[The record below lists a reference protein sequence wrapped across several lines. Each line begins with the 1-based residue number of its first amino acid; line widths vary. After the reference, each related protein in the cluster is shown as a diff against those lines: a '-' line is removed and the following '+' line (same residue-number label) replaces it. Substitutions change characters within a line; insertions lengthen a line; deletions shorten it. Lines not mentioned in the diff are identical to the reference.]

1 MTSPAGVDE
10 GPESGAA
17 ELWGAAEE
25 TQPTPWNTRVVRKDE
40 ENRSNS
46 AGVPGS
52 ISGTTSPGTADSP
65 PTDGAAGAPPAAG
78 SGGAAPG
85 SPGGGAAGPNGA
97 LQPAGSD
104 PAGAPGS
111 GGGAGSGVPAPAQV
125 APSAA
130 TGPEVGASAGS
141 PQSADV
147 SHAGSDAVNSA
158 APLIDP
164 DTVAKIA
171 PAVLSAAPMLLG
183 MLPML
188 ASALGG
194 GGSGS
199 TTAAGQTTGTGTGLT
214 PQAQKALQA
223 LQLLKSAY
231 GNGSADTPGTGTS
244 GSGTGSPGAASGGG
258 ASAGG
263 TGAPGTGS
271 TGSGATGSGSGT
283 GSSGGGSA
291 STALTALRLYQHTA
305 AATFNNLD
313 NQLAGYITS
322 LAGSQGVN
330 RTALNQLLRE
340 VDVALAHLGTG
351 AYSAAGQQQVHA
363 IMTQALER
371 AQTLVAGGHATS
383 SDLAAAINQL
393 TGEYL
398 YNLSG
403 KSYPGTLT
411 AGTTTTAQQAISV
424 ALSEVG
430 KPYVYGAEGPN
441 SFDCSGLT
449 QYSAASAGVSIPRT
463 AAEQY
468 QNLPKVAPANI
479 RPGDLIFPAAEY
491 NNGSPGHVMLYIGN
505 GQCVEAPHTGASVR
519 VVSLPSSF
527 AASRWT

>member
-1 MTSPAGVDE
+1 MTSPPSADE
-10 GPESGAA
+10 EPESGTA
-17 ELWGAAEE
+17 ELWGAAEDA
-25 TQPTPWNTRVVRKDE
+25 QPTPWNARVARKDDE
-40 ENRSNS
+40 TRSG
-46 AGVPGS
+46 AGSVPGS
-52 ISGTTSPGTADSP
+52 MPGTTTSGK
-65 PTDGAAGAPPAAG
+65 TDGPATDGVAGTPPAAG
-78 SGGAAPG
+78 SGDAAPG
-85 SPGGGAAGPNGA
+85 SPGGAAAPGGAPPPAQGAPSTAAGP
-97 LQPAGSD
+97 
-104 PAGAPGS
+104 
-111 GGGAGSGVPAPAQV
+111 
-125 APSAA
+125 
-130 TGPEVGASAGS
+130 EIGASAGS

-147 SHAGSDAVNSA
+147 SHSGSDGTNSA

-171 PAVLSAAPMLLG
+171 PAVVSAAPMLLA

-194 GGSGS
+194 GGGGS
-199 TTAAGQTTGTGTGLT
+199 TAPAGRTTGAGTGLT

-231 GNGSADTPGTGTS
+231 GNGGADTPGANSAGSGTGSLGTSSGGGSSTSGTGAPVTGTS
-244 GSGTGSPGAASGGG
+244 GSG
-258 ASAGG
+258 
-263 TGAPGTGS
+263 S
-271 TGSGATGSGSGT
+271 TGSGSTGT
-283 GSSGGGSA
+283 GANSSGGGST

-313 NQLAGYITS
+313 NQLAAYITS

-330 RTALNQLLRE
+330 RAALNQLLRE

-363 IMTQALER
+363 IMTQALEQ
-371 AQTLVAGGHATS
+371 AQTLVTGGQATS

-411 AGTTTTAQQAISV
+411 AGTTTTAQHAISV

-468 QNLPKVAPANI
+468 QELPKVAPANI

-491 NNGSPGHVMLYIGN
+491 NSGSPAHVMLYIGN